1 MHFIAIQIFF
11 LLFHFLNVSCEPL
24 IYFHSLL
31 MGHDPLFGKHCLNWS
46 TGTARERENFCGVI
60 GGEVWKKEYDSFAQV
75 QKFLDVIYFI
85 FKIYPALS
93 IDTKQDHLFFIK
105 GFKSPNII
113 NRCSRDT
120 CCVILGLLLLR
131 ICALQSAKQT
141 VLVDKFTPR

>member
-60 GGEVWKKEYDSFAQV
+60 GGEVWKKEYDSLAQV

-105 GFKSPNII
+105 GFKSPSII
-113 NRCSRDT
+113 KQMLQGHMLCYPGATPAKNMRTAVCKAD
-120 CCVILGLLLLR
+120 CLGW
-131 ICALQSAKQT
+131 
-141 VLVDKFTPR
+141 